1 VTGSV
6 EAVVVDDS
14 QFMRTMITD
23 ILDDAGISVVA
34 EAADGDEA
42 VDRVLAHAPDVV
54 TMDVEMPG
62 TDGLTAVE
70 RIMDERP
77 TPVLMLSA
85 HTGEGTDTA
94 FEALERGAVDV
105 FAKPGG
111 EVSAGMSRQRDRL
124 VEQVKSVARSDVSGG
139 SRERAAATAT
149 VGGGTAAAAGAGH
162 ADDDYPDDATLVIGA
177 STGGPQVVEGVLA
190 ALPPAADLRVLV
202 VQHMPE
208 GFTGRFAA
216 RLDERCAYDVS
227 EACHG
232 DYVDG
237 GEVAVAPGDR
247 HLRADRWR
255 RGRIR
260 VELTDEPPVNSS
272 RPSVDV
278 LMRSAAGTAEGPL
291 VGALLTGMGRDGA
304 AGIRAVHAADGHT
317 IAQDEETSTIFGMPR
332 EAIETG
338 AVDRVLPGDEVAA
351 GVADY
356 LTEP

>member
-1 VTGSV
+1 MSADI

-14 QFMRTMITD
+14 RFMRTMIGD
-23 ILDDAGISVVA
+23 ILEDAGVEVVA
-34 EAADGDEA
+34 EAADGAAGVE
-42 VDRVLAHAPDVV
+42 RVVEHGPDVV

-111 EVSAGMSRQRDRL
+111 EVSAGMSRQRDQL
-124 VEQVKSVARSDVSGG
+124 VEKVVSVARSDVT
-139 SRERAAATAT
+139 AALVEPTAPT
-149 VGGGTAAAAGAGH
+149 ASAAGGGAAAAA
-162 ADDDYPDDATLVIGA
+162 ADATAYRDDATLVVGA
-177 STGGPQVVEGVLA
+177 STGGPQVVERVLEG
-190 ALPPAADLRVLV
+190 LPPGADLRVLV

-216 RLDERCAYDVS
+216 RLDDRCPYDVR
-227 EACHG
+227 EASPG
-232 DYVDG
+232 GSVDG

-247 HLRADRWR
+247 HLRVDGWRW
-255 RGRIR
+255 GRLR
-260 VELTDEPPVNSS
+260 LELTDDPPVHGC

-278 LMRSAAGTAEGPL
+278 TMRSVAGAAEGPL
-291 VGALLTGMGRDGA
+291 VGVLLTGMGEDGA
-304 AGIRAVHAADGHT
+304 AGMRAVQAAGGHT

-332 EAIETG
+332 EAIEAG
-338 AVDRVLPGDEVAA
+338 AADRVLPADEVAA
-351 GVADY
+351 GVRDHI
-356 LTEP
+356 EP